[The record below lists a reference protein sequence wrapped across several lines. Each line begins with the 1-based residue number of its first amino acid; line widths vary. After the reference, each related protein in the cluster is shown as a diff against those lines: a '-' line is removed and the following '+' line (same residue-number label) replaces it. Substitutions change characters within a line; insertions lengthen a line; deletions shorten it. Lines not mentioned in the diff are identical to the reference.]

1 MQDVNVPINLP
12 DRSEGR
18 FRALRFRWVFVL
30 VSIVIGFI
38 RLIFKPALHREP
50 ENSKPSANPFAKI
63 SVPPTSIPEAAR
75 RYGVAVDDIVD
86 IAAMIPPMALHRA
99 TLTAM
104 DNDRLT
110 VRAGENIFTVRW
122 ENLIHLRNT
131 SATK

>member
-1 MQDVNVPINLP
+1 MQDVNVPLNLP

-30 VSIVIGFI
+30 ASIAIGFV
-38 RLIFKPALHREP
+38 RLIFKPALRREP
-50 ENSKPSANPFAKI
+50 DNSNTSANPFAKI
-63 SVPPTSIPEAAR
+63 SVPPTLIPEAAR
-75 RYGVAVDDIVD
+75 RYGVAVNDIVD
-86 IAAMIPPMALHRA
+86 ISAMTPPMALHRA
-99 TLTAM
+99 TVTAI

-122 ENLIHLRNT
+122 ENLIYLNNT